1 MLLQPY
7 QIQDI
12 TTKIAFPETSIANGD
27 HLYIFGRNPVLAL
40 AELQSLYNQISVTP
54 QILALTDKICIV
66 QKPHDIDTKNAGTVL
81 RKAIIMGNLSTDRMD
96 IALKFPAIREDIL
109 FNHVFLEEKCNW
121 AISTYNFPEHVE
133 AAPITSLI
141 HDLLKKGIKKQG
153 IRRAFYLSGQES
165 RNISPR
171 RLKRKKILEEGM
183 EIILFYWKESIIIGV
198 TKQVIDVDGFAKR
211 DDQRP
216 HRRPLLLLGLAVARA
231 MINLTSLGITPT
243 PKVIYDPFCG
253 MGSIVGEAYCLGYT
267 AYGSDID
274 GKCVTQTQENLQW
287 LSKQKQYHVQ
297 EHPLPLEHIF
307 PMDIEQPDP
316 SFIANFAGSLVAEP
330 NLLTPLES
338 YPTLQEARDMMEI
351 FENNYFRYFQG
362 ITKLLQTGQIGVL
375 IFPRI
380 HTNQDARVT
389 FDYQR
394 LFSNFGFTVISVKAN
409 NVTFPAIFVHAWK
422 KHIIEREIVVF
433 RKR

>member
-1 MLLQPY
+1 MILQPY

-12 TTKIAFPETSIANGD
+12 TAKISYPETPILNGD
-27 HLYIFGRNPVLAL
+27 HLYIFGRNSVLSL
-40 AELQSLYNQISVTP
+40 AELLSLCTQTSVTP

-66 QKPHDIDTKNAGTVL
+66 QKPLDVDIQNTGTLL
-81 RKAIIMGNLSTDRMD
+81 RKAIIVGKLSTDRMD
-96 IALKFPAIREDIL
+96 IESNFTAIREEIL
-109 FNHVFLEEKCNW
+109 FNRVFLEEKCNW
-121 AISTYNFPEHVE
+121 TISTYNFPEYVDG
-133 AAPITSLI
+133 APITSLV
-141 HDLLKKGIKKQG
+141 HDLMKKGIKKQG

-171 RLKRKKILEEGM
+171 RLKRKKILETGM
-183 EIILFYWKESIIIGV
+183 EIILFYWQESIIIGV
-198 TKQVIDVDGFAKR
+198 TEQVIDVDGFAHR

-231 MINLTSLGITPT
+231 MINLTSLGLNRT

-274 GKCVTQTQENLQW
+274 GKCVTHSQENLHW
-287 LSKQKQYHVQ
+287 LSKQKQYHIQ
-297 EHPLPLEHIF
+297 EHYF
-307 PMDIEQPDP
+307 PMERIFSMDIGHPNQKFAID
-316 SFIANFAGSLVAEP
+316 FIGAIVAEP
-330 NLLTPLES
+330 NLLTPRED
-338 YPTLQEARDMMEI
+338 YPTLPEARDMMEL

-362 ITKLLQTGQIGVL
+362 ITKLLHTGQIGVL

-380 HTNQDARVT
+380 HTNQDTRVT

-394 LFSNFGFTVISVKAN
+394 LFSHFGFSVVSAKVN
-409 NVTFPAIFVHAWK
+409 NVNFPAIFVHAWK

-433 RKR
+433 QKN